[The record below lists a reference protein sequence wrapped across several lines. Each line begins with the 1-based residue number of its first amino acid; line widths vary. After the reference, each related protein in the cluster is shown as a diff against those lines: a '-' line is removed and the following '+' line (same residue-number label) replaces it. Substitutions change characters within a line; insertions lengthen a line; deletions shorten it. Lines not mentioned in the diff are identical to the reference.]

1 MEDDKITS
9 GQKNA
14 VSLLVAVFL
23 FAAFAIAAFSG
34 LFSAIETRFYQPAKV
49 LGITRQLDDIAAG
62 YDLYVNSLLG
72 KLEAYTAE
80 KPVASYLTQRASDED
95 VRERSRIT
103 GALFNSV
110 PGLSGIRIIDSNG
123 RSVHFSTYS
132 ADLLQNSENL
142 RVYKNYG
149 ALSAPSGTQE
159 IPFSRISVAD
169 GSVVADGS
177 AEKYKITPDA
187 ANRRVIFSFPFYDV
201 YTAYRGTA
209 VFYLSS
215 ADFNRELS
223 ALNLITLSETGIL
236 LDFADGTASYGYVF
250 GLPVAGRD
258 FFEKQILERWKG
270 NEKGPER
277 IVSYEESGGRD
288 GFETAND
295 KNAGGAAGDEGGGV
309 DGGSRSEIVRN
320 ENIDGKMTDGSKGSV
335 GYWVLLS
342 SKKSSFAV
350 ISGVYRD
357 SIFVM
362 PQTVRI
368 LLLVCV
374 FISLFL
380 AVFLLLSLKIDDMVV
395 IQNRIRRFQF
405 SVVNEYLNKK
415 MDVDWSAVVKNIEN
429 RKDEVSKSIR
439 KSLGH
444 YRVKKYGKEV
454 DELLNK
460 SWEEIFAALNVRSGA
475 AIAAEERNN
484 ALQNSAEIKQMLQEI
499 LGSGTI
505 KIQAAA
511 VQGAGAAGTGVSET
525 AGGNGA
531 GVEVKNFTALAGD
544 PKPAESVAETENQIP
559 GEIGKDEDLAVLE
572 DAEDVEELEESG
584 DDEDL
589 DVAGDSAEAGE
600 IEDLVAAEEA
610 PGEEKLVAAEDV
622 SEVEDF
628 VAADD
633 ISDAE
638 PVEELAAA
646 AEVGENLAA
655 AADVSG
661 TEPSAGEEVFEA
673 EPVEELKDA
682 DEVKLPAQAAN
693 DVKLPEAVKAAE
705 SEAAYVRPSGAAPS
719 DHKEAEPTVETAA
732 PSALE
737 MRPDSGAT
745 PSAPEAAGQNED
757 KKSEFDEKPGFDSDA
772 KENRVVSEGDVSDFQ
787 ISSPDFDDLDDEMP
801 RKEPDFTDTVADAY
815 ADPDT
820 YTGDR
825 PIDSEDTALV
835 GGSAVSEADMP
846 AEEVFPLEEILG
858 STSRPFVPDF
868 SFTAFAARGNAPI
881 TEIAGAEEADK
892 SLSESKDDNVAD
904 KNNAVIIAEDDGL
917 FRISDDIRTE
927 GTKID
932 PSFKKLVES
941 VLK

>member
-277 IVSYEESGGRD
+277 IVSYEENGGRD

-295 KNAGGAAGDEGGGV
+295 KNAGGAAGDERGGV

-320 ENIDGKMTDGSKGSV
+320 ENIDGKMTGKSKGAV

-342 SKKSSFAV
+342 SRKSSFAV

-357 SIFVM
+357 NIFVM
-362 PQTVRI
+362 PQSVRI

-444 YRVKKYGKEV
+444 HRVKKYGKEV

-460 SWEEIFAALNVRSGA
+460 SWDEIFAALNVRSGA

-511 VQGAGAAGTGVSET
+511 VPGAVRTPSEPDSGAIAGDKPLAKAAGDELSIAPAVDADE
-525 AGGNGA
+525 
-531 GVEVKNFTALAGD
+531 VE
-544 PKPAESVAETENQIP
+544 EIP
-559 GEIGKDEDLAVLE
+559 IEAVD
-572 DAEDVEELEESG
+572 DAEDVEELEEIG
-584 DDEDL
+584 EVEDL
-589 DVAGDSAEAGE
+589 DVAGES
-600 IEDLVAAEEA
+600 
-610 PGEEKLVAAEDV
+610 
-622 SEVEDF
+622 
-628 VAADD
+628 
-633 ISDAE
+633 
-638 PVEELAAA
+638 
-646 AEVGENLAA
+646 AEVGEAEPAMKEPEPPAKVEETAVAVPVSTVEAEEATVESPAA
-655 AADVSG
+655 A
-661 TEPSAGEEVFEA
+661 
-673 EPVEELKDA
+673 
-682 DEVKLPAQAAN
+682 
-693 DVKLPEAVKAAE
+693 KAAE
-705 SEAAYVRPSGAAPS
+705 SEVAYVRPSGETPS
-719 DHKEAEPTVETAA
+719 DPVGAVDTEP
-732 PSALE
+732 
-737 MRPDSGAT
+737 DK
-745 PSAPEAAGQNED
+745 D
-757 KKSEFDEKPGFDSDA
+757 KKSVLDENPGFDSDA
-772 KENRVVSEGDVSDFQ
+772 KENRAVSDGDVSDFQ

-801 RKEPDFTDTVADAY
+801 QKELASTEANAVA
-815 ADPDT
+815 
-820 YTGDR
+820 
-825 PIDSEDTALV
+825 
-835 GGSAVSEADMP
+835 P

-858 STSRPFVPDF
+858 SASRPFVPDF

-917 FRISDDIRTE
+917 FRISDNIRTE